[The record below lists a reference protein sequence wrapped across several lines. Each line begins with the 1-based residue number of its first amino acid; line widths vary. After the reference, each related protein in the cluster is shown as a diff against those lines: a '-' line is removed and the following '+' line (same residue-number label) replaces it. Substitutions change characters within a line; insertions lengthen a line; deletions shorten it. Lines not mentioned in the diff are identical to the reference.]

1 MEGEYP
7 YKIISYMIVIRNK
20 QYSKLE
26 EKIFRKSP
34 QAYQRQMEAK
44 QRQQTQQK
52 FNEGMNKL
60 VDASNTSTVGNMP
73 KANTITVGESINPVT
88 SQKPTE
94 GVLDFFTEQQ
104 KMNKSTTPTITSSSS
119 PSSIPSTSNIG
130 STLKPVQQL
139 SSGNIGTRKGP
150 MNINTKGPLT
160 YAPNA
165 STSSSSLEIKPL
177 NPANPGP
184 APVISPK
191 TTSTTAAQR
200 GAAWGKAMRPALT
213 AATIGTIGLLAY
225 NHFKN
230 KDRD

>member
-52 FNEGMNKL
+52 FNEGINKL

-94 GVLDFFTEQQ
+94 GVLDFFTEKQ
-104 KMNKSTTPTITSSSS
+104 KINKPTTPT
-119 PSSIPSTSNIG
+119 PNIG
-130 STLKPVQQL
+130 STPTKPVQQL
-139 SSGNIGTRKGP
+139 SSGNMGTRKGP

>member
-52 FNEGMNKL
+52 FNEGINKL

-94 GVLDFFTEQQ
+94 GVLDFFTEKQ
-104 KMNKSTTPTITSSSS
+104 KINKPTTPT
-119 PSSIPSTSNIG
+119 PNIG
-130 STLKPVQQL
+130 STPTKPVQQL
-139 SSGNIGTRKGP
+139 SSGNMGTRKGP

-165 STSSSSLEIKPL
+165 STSSPSLEIKPL

>member
-52 FNEGMNKL
+52 FNEGINKL

-104 KMNKSTTPTITSSSS
+104 KMNKPTIPT
-119 PSSIPSTSNIG
+119 PNIG
-130 STLKPVQQL
+130 STPTKPVQQL
-139 SSGNIGTRKGP
+139 SSGNMGTRKGP

>member
-1 MEGEYP
+1 
-7 YKIISYMIVIRNK
+7 MIVIRNK
-20 QYSKLE
+20 RYSKLE

-34 QAYQRQMEAK
+34 QAYQRQIEAK

-73 KANTITVGESINPVT
+73 RANTITVGESINPVT

-94 GVLDFFTEQQ
+94 GVLDFFAEKQ
-104 KMNKSTTPTITSSSS
+104 KINKPTTPTITSSSS
-119 PSSIPSTSNIG
+119 PSSISSTPNVG
-130 STLKPVQQL
+130 SAPKPVQQL
-139 SSGNIGTRKGP
+139 SSGSVGARRGSTGS
-150 MNINTKGPLT
+150 INFKGPLT
-160 YAPNA
+160 YAPNTPTLP
-165 STSSSSLEIKPL
+165 SPELKPL
-177 NPANPGP
+177 ISANPGP

-191 TTSTTAAQR
+191 TASTTAAQK

>member
-52 FNEGMNKL
+52 FNEGINKL

-73 KANTITVGESINPVT
+73 KANTITVGESINPVI

-94 GVLDFFTEQQ
+94 GVLDFFTEKQ
-104 KMNKSTTPTITSSSS
+104 KINKPTTPT
-119 PSSIPSTSNIG
+119 PNIG
-130 STLKPVQQL
+130 STPTKPVQQL
-139 SSGNIGTRKGP
+139 SSGNMGTRKGP

-200 GAAWGKAMRPALT
+200 GAAWGKAMKPALT

>member
-1 MEGEYP
+1 MDTNGDTH
-7 YKIISYMIVIRNK
+7 KKMLVIRNK

-26 EKIFRKSP
+26 EKIFRKSQ

-52 FNEGMNKL
+52 FNEGINKL

-94 GVLDFFTEQQ
+94 GVLDFFTEKQ
-104 KMNKSTTPTITSSSS
+104 KINKPTTPT
-119 PSSIPSTSNIG
+119 PNIG
-130 STLKPVQQL
+130 STPTKPVQQL
-139 SSGNIGTRKGP
+139 SSGNMGTRKGP

>member
-52 FNEGMNKL
+52 FNEGINKL

-94 GVLDFFTEQQ
+94 GVLDFFTEKQ
-104 KMNKSTTPTITSSSS
+104 KINKPTTSTP
-119 PSSIPSTSNIG
+119 NIG
-130 STLKPVQQL
+130 STPTKPVQQL
-139 SSGNIGTRKGP
+139 SSGNMGTRKGP

-165 STSSSSLEIKPL
+165 STSSPSLEIKPL

>member
-20 QYSKLE
+20 LYSKLE

-44 QRQQTQQK
+44 QRQQAQQK

-104 KMNKSTTPTITSSSS
+104 KMNKPTTPT
-119 PSSIPSTSNIG
+119 PNIG
-130 STLKPVQQL
+130 STPTKPVQQL
-139 SSGNIGTRKGP
+139 SSGNMGTRKGP